1 MRNWCLSYIGEINP
15 QCHKHN
21 GEMMVE
27 DLDRKVRVVKIR
39 TAGMIIVGIGLI
51 MLTIGLLV
59 SG

>member
-1 MRNWCLSYIGEINP
+1 
-15 QCHKHN
+15 
-21 GEMMVE
+21 MMVE